1 MDLDGGSFYK
11 RSGYCGSKK
20 RHKKMQAHEY
30 LHWMNC
36 NFRRSTVQQNILQ
49 TLSFYY
55 EQTFVN
61 SQYREDL
68 LMDRILEQLYENLN
82 QAKVT
87 VNECARAV
95 ADLSNSKDQETQLE
109 KLIEYNYQKGLV
121 TGIEDTIHEVEKM
134 LSVTRSLKAV

>member
-1 MDLDGGSFYK
+1 MVVLFIKGVFIVEV
-11 RSGYCGSKK
+11 KK
-20 RHKKMQAHEY
+20 GIKKMQAHKY

-36 NFRRSTVQQNILQ
+36 NFRRSTVQRNILQ

-95 ADLSNSKDQETQLE
+95 ADLSNSKDQETHLE

-134 LSVTRSLKAV
+134 LSATRSLKVV